1 MEEDKKLYNKFLNGE
16 KSALDLLISKYKNNV
31 IYFIS
36 RYVKNVDIAEDI
48 FQDVILYILENKE
61 NYKFNYS
68 FKTYLYIIAKSK
80 ALNYIKKHE
89 MQFIDLSNISDDV
102 SEDKLLEIIFSN
114 ERKSKLKKVIKKLK
128 TNYQIVIYLTQIEG
142 LTYKETAQILNKTEK
157 QVKNLAYNAKKSLK
171 KLLINEKMIEMK
183 NNKFIRL
190 LSIIL
195 IVGVITSG
203 IVCATIIIKNMKNN
217 AKLNASFAG
226 SVGNINENKVWVG
239 TFQIAWNELME
250 SLGNPIEFEE
260 GASQLAEDLNKQSF
274 TKDMLNE
281 NSYYIAQG
289 QISPELK
296 EQIDTDIKNKFNT
309 KSEFLNNIDW
319 KATNEYLIYSMLNKN
334 FTFETPFI
342 EKNSDNFGNS
352 EEKVKY
358 FGLDATTLEET
369 FKQVTVLFYNS
380 DNDFAVKIATL
391 EGEEVILYRTDNVTD
406 FENTYLELEEKT
418 NSYNGR
424 TTMIRE
430 KDELKVPFIKVKAVI
445 NYDELCNKTIK
456 NSNGA
461 YIKYAMQN
469 VDFSLDNYGGNIKSE
484 AYVDI
489 YMSSSLEK
497 PRYFNFTDNFVLFL
511 KEESKEKP
519 YFALLVDN
527 TDVLVKE

>member
-1 MEEDKKLYNKFLNGE
+1 
-16 KSALDLLISKYKNNV
+16 
-31 IYFIS
+31 
-36 RYVKNVDIAEDI
+36 
-48 FQDVILYILENKE
+48 
-61 NYKFNYS
+61 
-68 FKTYLYIIAKSK
+68 
-80 ALNYIKKHE
+80 
-89 MQFIDLSNISDDV
+89 
-102 SEDKLLEIIFSN
+102 
-114 ERKSKLKKVIKKLK
+114 
-128 TNYQIVIYLTQIEG
+128 
-142 LTYKETAQILNKTEK
+142 
-157 QVKNLAYNAKKSLK
+157 
-171 KLLINEKMIEMK
+171 MI
-183 NNKFIRL
+183 
-190 LSIIL
+190 
-195 IVGVITSG
+195 
-203 IVCATIIIKNMKNN
+203 NN
-217 AKLNASFAG
+217 AKLNASFSG
-226 SVGNINENKVWVG
+226 SIGNVNENKVWVG
-239 TFQIAWNELME
+239 TFQIAWNELMDN
-250 SLGNPIEFEE
+250 LGGPIEFEE

-281 NSYYIAQG
+281 DSYYIGQG

-296 EQIDTDIKNKFNT
+296 KQIESDIKNKFNT
-309 KSEFLNNIDW
+309 NSEFLNNIDW
-319 KATNEYLIYSMLNKN
+319 NATNEYLIYSMLNKN

-342 EKNSDNFGNS
+342 ERKSDTFGDV
-352 EEKVKY
+352 EENVKY

-369 FKQVTVLFYNS
+369 FEQVTVLFYNA

-406 FENTYLELEEKT
+406 FENTYLELEQKT

-511 KEESKEKP
+511 KEADKETP

-527 TDVLVKE
+527 TDVLIKD